1 MATQFKRLSF
11 VVTPA
16 MEESLNRMKQEI
28 FYNRTQSHM
37 IRELL
42 SAGVRAPK
50 AEQAAKG
57 SHSVQAS

>member
-11 VVTPA
+11 VVTPE

-42 SAGVRAPK
+42 SAGVRATK
-50 AEQAAKG
+50 AEKAAKG
-57 SHSVQAS
+57 SNCEQAS